1 LGVRV
6 ELGELSERL
15 EKLSVRYGE
24 ALGFERDPD
33 WFLLKLQ
40 EEVGELTQAYLQ
52 QTGRA
57 RSKGRTPDEIRA
69 GFHQEF
75 ADVFCQLLLFARQH
89 DVDLPTEI
97 ERKWLAH
104 EHP

>member
-1 LGVRV
+1 VDIA
-6 ELGELSERL
+6 ELSERL

-24 ALGFERDPD
+24 VLGFERDPD

-40 EEVGELTQAYLQ
+40 EEMGELTQAYLQ
-52 QTGRA
+52 HTGRA
-57 RSKGRTPDEIRA
+57 RTKGRTAEQIRD

-75 ADVFCQLLLFARQH
+75 ADVFCQLLLLARQY
-89 DVDLPTEI
+89 DVDLPQEI

-104 EHP
+104 EV

>member
-1 LGVRV
+1 MDLT
-6 ELGELSERL
+6 ELAERL

-24 ALGFERDPD
+24 TLGFERDPD

-52 QTGRA
+52 HTGRA
-57 RSKGRTPDEIRA
+57 RAKGLTPDQIRA

-75 ADVFCQLLLFARQH
+75 ADVLGQLILFALQH
-89 DVDLPTEI
+89 NVDLPREI
-97 ERKWLAH
+97 DQKWLSR
-104 EHP
+104 EV

>member
-1 LGVRV
+1 MDIT
-6 ELGELSERL
+6 ELSERL

-52 QTGRA
+52 HTGRA
-57 RSKGRTPDEIRA
+57 RPKGLTAEQIRA
-69 GFHQEF
+69 TFHQEF
-75 ADVFCQLLLFARQH
+75 ADVFCQLLVLAHQH
-89 DVDLPTEI
+89 KVDLPTEI
-97 ERKWLAH
+97 ERKWLSR
-104 EHP
+104 EV

>member
-1 LGVRV
+1 MDL
-6 ELGELSERL
+6 EDLSGRL

-24 ALGFERDPD
+24 RLGFERDPD

-52 QTGRA
+52 HTGRA
-57 RSKGRTPDEIRA
+57 RAKGLTPDQIRDNLDL
-69 GFHQEF
+69 EF

-89 DVDLPTEI
+89 DVDLPAAI
-97 ERKWLAH
+97 ERKWLVY
-104 EHP
+104 ED

>member
-1 LGVRV
+1 VDLT
-6 ELGELSERL
+6 ELAERL

-24 ALGFERDPD
+24 TLGFERDPD

-52 QTGRA
+52 HTGRA
-57 RSKGRTPDEIRA
+57 RAKGLTAAEIRA

-89 DVDLPTEI
+89 DVDLPHEI
-97 ERKWLAH
+97 DKKWLAR
-104 EHP
+104 ET